1 MAASEAIQIM
11 LYRGIVFFIC
21 CLDSSF
27 CHHGIGITDTKLCY
41 DHNICTGIMCLNC
54 TGRTCPATTND
65 QYIYIIINFGKVNL
79 FLHKTACRMKH
90 ICQLQW
96 SLLTFI
102 RSHFNLC
109 KCIWIIIRM
118 ELFQKRIFLISGQ
131 TFWLCCHTLCSCSLY
146 LFDGFHHIFWI
157 WCIHLSC
164 PPYFSISLL
173 L

>member
-41 DHNICTGIMCLNC
+41 DHNICTGVMCLNC
-54 TGRTCPATTND
+54 TGRTCPATADD
-65 QYIYIIINFGKVNL
+65 QHIYIIINFGKVYI
-79 FLHKTACRMKH
+79 FCHQTACRMKH
-90 ICQLQW
+90 LCQLQRCFL
-96 SLLTFI
+96 SFI
-102 RSHFNLC
+102 WSHFNLC

-118 ELFQKRIFLISGQ
+118 ELFQKRIFFLSRQTSRFCPHTFLSGC
-131 TFWLCCHTLCSCSLY
+131 FY
-146 LFDGFHHIFWI
+146 LFDRFHHIFWI